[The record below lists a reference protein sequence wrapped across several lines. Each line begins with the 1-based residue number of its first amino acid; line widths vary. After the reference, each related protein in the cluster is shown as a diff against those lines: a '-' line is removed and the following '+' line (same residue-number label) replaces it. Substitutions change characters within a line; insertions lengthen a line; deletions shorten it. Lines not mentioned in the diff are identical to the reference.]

1 MTRQTLILR
10 NATIFDGMGNAP
22 AEGDISIAGDR
33 IKSIGTVAG
42 NAEEEIDLDGLSIAP
57 GFIDVH
63 THDDFAAILH
73 PDMAFKAMGG
83 VTSCVVGNCG
93 LGAAPYPQA
102 SVLARTFH
110 PGENLP
116 EWDGYGGYLDYI
128 DNRNPS
134 INIAA
139 LAGHGTIRMAVLDN
153 ESREPTAR
161 EMKQMKILLQEGL
174 DAGVLGLSSGLIY
187 DPGRHAETAELI
199 ELASIM
205 METTALY
212 TTHLRNE
219 GLDLLKS
226 VREAIQIGKAAGVGV
241 QISHHKAAGRESW
254 GLVRE
259 SLKLIEDAQS
269 TGIEVHADQYP
280 YTAGSTILSAT
291 IQQGGLNDERGGL
304 GQMDA
309 EGIVIA
315 STENHQEWE
324 GQSIEELSVRFG
336 KSPGETAEEILR
348 NEPEATVVL
357 HSMLEEDVQMV
368 MQHPSTM
375 IGSDGIPTLQGK
387 PHPRLY
393 GSFARVLGHYCR
405 DLGLFDLPTAI
416 HKMTGFSARKFGL
429 IDRGELREDAFA
441 DLVGFDE
448 TTILDKGTF
457 SDPNHYPDGIHHL
470 FVNGVQVMNNGE
482 HTGARPGRSLRR
494 Q

>member
-10 NATIFDGMGNAP
+10 NASIIDGMGNNP

-33 IKSIGTVAG
+33 IESIGTVAG

-93 LGAAPYPQA
+93 MGAAPYPQA
-102 SVLARTFH
+102 LVLARAFH
-110 PGENLP
+110 PGQNLP
-116 EWDGYGGYLDYI
+116 EWVCYRGYLDYI
-128 DNRNPS
+128 DNQNPS

-139 LAGHGTIRMAVLDN
+139 LAGHGTIRMAVLGND
-153 ESREPTAR
+153 SREPTSS

-187 DPGRHAETAELI
+187 DPGRHAGTDELI

-205 METTALY
+205 MGTTALY
-212 TTHLRNE
+212 TTHMRNE
-219 GLDLLKS
+219 GTRLLES
-226 VREAIQIGKAAGVGV
+226 VGEAIQIGKAAGVGV
-241 QISHHKAAGRESW
+241 QISHHKASGRESW
-254 GLVRE
+254 GLVKE
-259 SLKLIEDAQS
+259 SLKLIEEAQDS
-269 TGIEVHADQYP
+269 GLDVHADQYP

-291 IQQGGLNDERGGL
+291 IQQGGLDDEGGGL
-304 GQMDA
+304 GQVDA

-315 STENHQEWE
+315 STENHHEWE
-324 GQSIEELSVRFG
+324 GQSIAELSIRFG
-336 KSPGETAEEILR
+336 KSPQETAEEILR
-348 NEPEATVVL
+348 NEPGATVVL
-357 HSMLEEDVQMV
+357 HSMLEEDVQKV
-368 MQHPSTM
+368 MAHPSTM

-416 HKMTGFSARKFGL
+416 YKMTGLSAKKFGL
-429 IDRGELREDAFA
+429 IDRGELREGAFA
-441 DLVGFDE
+441 DLVVFDGAA
-448 TTILDKGTF
+448 ILDKGTF
-457 SDPNHYPDGIHHL
+457 ADPNHYPEGIHHL
-470 FVNGVQVMNNGE
+470 FVNGIKVMNNGVL
-482 HTGARPGRSLRR
+482 TGARPGHSLRR